1 MNATTN
7 HRAGF
12 VAIVG
17 RPNVGKSTL
26 LNHLLKQKLSITSSK
41 PQTTRHKVTGIAT
54 TLDTQYV
61 FMDTPGYQLQH
72 TGPLNR
78 MLNRTVGHAVM
89 DANVI
94 ILVVEAGRFEEGD
107 QAILE
112 LLPKRIPV
120 FLVIN
125 KIDRVPDKK
134 QLLPFIEDFSRRFN
148 FREVIPVSASKDV
161 NLDKVLEVVR
171 TYLPQ
176 GEALYDAEQISD
188 QPQKFFAAEIVRE
201 KVFRLLHSEIPY
213 SVNVVIDDFR
223 TKDKTL
229 HIQAS
234 IWVEKSSQK
243 AILIGKDGAQLKVVG
258 TRARHEMEKFFE
270 VPVYLQLWVKVKKG
284 WAKDVRTLHGLGYH
298 D

>member
-107 QAILE
+107 RAILE

-125 KIDRVPDKK
+125 KIDRIRDKK

-148 FREVIPVSASKDV
+148 FTEVIPVSASKDV

-171 TYLPQ
+171 AYLPQ

-223 TKDKTL
+223 SKDKTL

-258 TRARHEMEKFFE
+258 TRARQEMEKFFE